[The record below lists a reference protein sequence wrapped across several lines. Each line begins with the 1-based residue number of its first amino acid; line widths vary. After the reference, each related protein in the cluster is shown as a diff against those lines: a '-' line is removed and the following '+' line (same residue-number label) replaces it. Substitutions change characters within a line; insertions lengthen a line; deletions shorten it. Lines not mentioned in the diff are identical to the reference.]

1 MRYFP
6 VTNPDN
12 ISEVLRKYDK
22 SFLDVFSII
31 FDVKMYKKSDKT
43 VILLDCSET
52 LHDIAINDEVYIV
65 TSLQELTSV
74 LDFFYNNVSLL
85 EG

>member
-1 MRYFP
+1 M
-6 VTNPDN
+6 TNPDN

-22 SFLDVFSII
+22 SFLDEFSII

-74 LDFFYNNVSLL
+74 LDFFYDNVSLL

>member
-1 MRYFP
+1 M
-6 VTNPDN
+6 TNPDN

-22 SFLDVFSII
+22 SFVDEFSII

-43 VILLDCSET
+43 VILLDCSEA

-74 LDFFYNNVSLL
+74 LDFFYDNVSLL

>member
-1 MRYFP
+1 M
-6 VTNPDN
+6 TNPDD

-22 SFLDVFSII
+22 SFLDEFSII

-74 LDFFYNNVSLL
+74 LDFFCNNVSLL

>member
-1 MRYFP
+1 M
-6 VTNPDN
+6 TNPDN
-12 ISEVLRKYDK
+12 ISEVLRKYDE
-22 SFLDVFSII
+22 SFLDKFSIV

-74 LDFFYNNVSLL
+74 LDFFYNNISLL
-85 EG
+85 EE

>member
-1 MRYFP
+1 M
-6 VTNPDN
+6 TNPDN

-22 SFLDVFSII
+22 SFLDAFSII

-43 VILLDCSET
+43 VILLDCLET

>member
-1 MRYFP
+1 M
-6 VTNPDN
+6 TNPDN

>member
-1 MRYFP
+1 M
-6 VTNPDN
+6 TNPDN

-22 SFLDVFSII
+22 SFLDEFSII

-43 VILLDCSET
+43 VILLDCLET

-74 LDFFYNNVSLL
+74 LDFFYDNVSLL